1 MKEVYT
7 FQCGCK
13 FPILEEREP
22 LPLLDFDI
30 RKVRKDCPAV
40 WEMLGKGFTK
50 GVFQLESRL
59 GKTWCQKLKPD
70 NLEHLTALGALL
82 RPGCLQNKDENG
94 ISTTEHYCL
103 RKNGEEDVDVFHPS
117 IEEILRPTYGVMC
130 YQEQA
135 MKIAEIVAGFNLQD
149 ADVLRKCITGD
160 SLFVSKSRGY
170 ISLKNLLHNGY
181 DNDLFLTMTSD
192 GKQCWDKISN
202 IWFTKFVSVIQL
214 TTQTGLKIKST
225 LDHKIMTNHGWKKAE
240 DIKVDDYIICS
251 RKSDFDGLD
260 ILHDGL
266 AIVIAGLICEGYHK
280 TDKMTFVNHNQEVM
294 TTFIDN
300 FKQVLPNQYLCT
312 NNPQVCR
319 IKNGAIPFLRKYLQ
333 KVKSGHKKLPIE
345 LMSSSKEQC
354 RKFLSFMLTC
364 EGGIS
369 KNGQFEFSSK
379 SRVLAKQVVNLLRR
393 FNIVSYLKS
402 KVIKDYGRFYRV
414 YINDITQQEIL
425 LRELTV
431 LWSTDKIEA
440 LKNLIATKSK
450 TNFSNDK
457 LPHNL
462 CVQLIED
469 GCKPI
474 EGKVNFLKRCVTIKK
489 LKRIAH
495 NTYWQELANGSHY
508 YDRVTKIRL
517 LKPHRVYD
525 FSMSNTNMPY
535 AIVNN
540 MIISNSIGKKLPEEM
555 AKVKIMFLEGVEKT
569 KIITKKEGETLFSQI
584 EKSQRYSFNKSHAY
598 CYAIDGYWSAYCKA
612 HFPVEF
618 FTEYLSSAKEKQ
630 KPREEIKYLVAELKA
645 MDLEIFGPQLLDW
658 EDDFWTDG
666 YKIHYGLGNIK
677 NVGKTQINKI
687 FSMRETCKAA
697 GLPIDK
703 MTWFQFL
710 VLITDKVASNSMQN
724 IISTGALSH
733 FGISRTKMLAE
744 YNIWKDLKPQE
755 QEFIRANCAPLNDLV
770 PALERCAPIK
780 SCGGGCSRQTRTQA
794 LISAANSLKNSPTS
808 MDDKPNWIVS
818 IEKNLL
824 GTPITFTKIDSC
836 DISDSNITCKDFLA
850 GKGGGGLFFAVE
862 VEVVKP
868 IKTKKGDA
876 MAFLTVTD
884 SSSASMEMVVFPDVW
899 TACSSLLTDGN
910 TLLVEA
916 YRDKKKNGCI
926 VKNVYQL

>member
-82 RPGCLQNKDENG
+82 RPGCLQCKDENG

-149 ADVLRKCITGD
+149 ADVLRK
-160 SLFVSKSRGY
+160 
-170 ISLKNLLHNGY
+170 
-181 DNDLFLTMTSD
+181 
-192 GKQCWDKISN
+192 
-202 IWFTKFVSVIQL
+202 
-214 TTQTGLKIKST
+214 
-225 LDHKIMTNHGWKKAE
+225 
-240 DIKVDDYIICS
+240 
-251 RKSDFDGLD
+251 
-260 ILHDGL
+260 
-266 AIVIAGLICEGYHK
+266 
-280 TDKMTFVNHNQEVM
+280 
-294 TTFIDN
+294 
-300 FKQVLPNQYLCT
+300 
-312 NNPQVCR
+312 
-319 IKNGAIPFLRKYLQ
+319 
-333 KVKSGHKKLPIE
+333 
-345 LMSSSKEQC
+345 
-354 RKFLSFMLTC
+354 
-364 EGGIS
+364 
-369 KNGQFEFSSK
+369 
-379 SRVLAKQVVNLLRR
+379 
-393 FNIVSYLKS
+393 
-402 KVIKDYGRFYRV
+402 
-414 YINDITQQEIL
+414 
-425 LRELTV
+425 
-431 LWSTDKIEA
+431 
-440 LKNLIATKSK
+440 
-450 TNFSNDK
+450 
-457 LPHNL
+457 
-462 CVQLIED
+462 
-469 GCKPI
+469 
-474 EGKVNFLKRCVTIKK
+474 
-489 LKRIAH
+489 
-495 NTYWQELANGSHY
+495 
-508 YDRVTKIRL
+508 
-517 LKPHRVYD
+517 
-525 FSMSNTNMPY
+525 
-535 AIVNN
+535 
-540 MIISNSIGKKLPEEM
+540 SIGKKLPEEM

-836 DISDSNITCKDFLA
+836 DVSDSNITCKDFLA